1 MLKDFRYWIHAL
13 GFYISILVQSIFPF
27 LISSFFIYKISKIDI
42 LIFFI
47 CFLFSINLFIVDFES
62 AIQFIIYVLMILI
75 ISQNYTELKSFLK
88 PLAYLTIIFLIY
100 SFSLESINI
109 NSGRYWKIMN
119 NGYELNPNFLGLIS
133 GIAFIYFF
141 KYGARFFSI
150 IPFIFLVICQSRSAL
165 LVVVIFLLMSTNI
178 RFKSIL
184 SLILFSII
192 GYLSLLSSGFM
203 NRVKE
208 DGENGRFERFSNYW
222 DYYTNYLP
230 LSLSKEK
237 MILLKDNYG
246 NLDNLYL
253 NLILRFGFGGI
264 LILLIIFW
272 KAYNNR
278 ISREKFAM
286 LIALLVHGLF
296 ESSFFGAYFILSL
309 LAISISK
316 TERYSKDGSLN

>member
-1 MLKDFRYWIHAL
+1 MLKDFKYWIHAL

-27 LISSFFIYKISKIDI
+27 LVSSLFINKISKIDI
-42 LIFFI
+42 LIFLI
-47 CFLFSINLFIVDFES
+47 CCLFSVNLFFLDFES
-62 AIQFIIYVLMILI
+62 AVQFIVYVLMILI
-75 ISQNYTELKSFLK
+75 ISENYTELKSFLK

-100 SFSLESINI
+100 SFFLESINV

-141 KYGARFFSI
+141 KYGNKFFSI
-150 IPFIFLVICQSRSAL
+150 IPLIFLIICQSRSAL
-165 LVVVIFLLMSTNI
+165 LVVLIFLLISTNI
-178 RFKSIL
+178 KFKSIL
-184 SLILFSII
+184 SLTLFSII
-192 GYLSLLSSGFM
+192 GYLSLLFSGFM
-203 NRVKE
+203 NRIKE
-208 DGENGRFERFSNYW
+208 DGENGRFERYSNYW
-222 DYYTNYLP
+222 NYYNNYLP
-230 LSLSKEK
+230 LSLSKEQ

-264 LILLIIFW
+264 LIISIIFW

-278 ISREKFAM
+278 ISREKIAM
-286 LIALLVHGLF
+286 LIALLIHGLF
-296 ESSFFGAYFILSL
+296 EPSFFGAYFILTL

-316 TERYSKDGSLN
+316 TERHSKDGSLN